1 MPSFIVVLLTDFKKI
16 KRTMK
21 LNDKEIREALINYI
35 SRLSH
40 KPSRIV
46 EELHIHRG
54 NAIADVVALHKEP
67 HCYEIKGEN
76 DNINRLKRQG
86 FYYDQAFRKI
96 TLVTTKIKLKKAL
109 EECPKYWGI
118 IVAECIEGTV
128 KLKPYRKA
136 GNSSFY
142 NKEIALQTL
151 WKDEMLSMISKCNL
165 DISTKLNKMHL
176 AKDIAMK
183 TTVKDVQETISQT
196 LTKRSPRLQESSL
209 DK

>member
-1 MPSFIVVLLTDFKKI
+1 MVLPVVVLLSEFKKTKPI
-16 KRTMK
+16 MK

-35 SRLSH
+35 SKLSH

-67 HCYEIKGEN
+67 HCYEIKGDN

-109 EECPKYWGI
+109 DECPKYWGI
-118 IVAECIEGTV
+118 IVAEYIEGSV

-136 GNSSFY
+136 GNSSSY
-142 NKEIALQTL
+142 NKEVALQTL
-151 WKDEMLSMISKCNL
+151 WKDEMLSMISQCNL
-165 DISTKLNKMHL
+165 DVSTKLSKVKL

-183 TTVKDVQETISQT
+183 TKIKDVQETISQT
-196 LTKRSPRLQESSL
+196 LTNRSPRLRGSSL
-209 DK
+209 NK